1 MKFMNFFGNQGFFD
15 QIIEIIEN
23 GEIDD
28 NLTFRM
34 LVDFALIVAKPSV
47 TYHRKFVEDFGKRI
61 VDAIRKRLEGV

>member
-1 MKFMNFFGNQGFFD
+1 MKFMNFFGNQGFFEHLL
-15 QIIEIIEN
+15 EIIESS
-23 GEIDD
+23 EIDE
-28 NLTFRM
+28 NLNFRI